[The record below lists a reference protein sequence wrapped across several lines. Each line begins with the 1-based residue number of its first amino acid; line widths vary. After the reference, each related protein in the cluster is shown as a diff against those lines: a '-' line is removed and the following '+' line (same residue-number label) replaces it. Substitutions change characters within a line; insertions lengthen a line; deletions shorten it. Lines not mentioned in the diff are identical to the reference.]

1 MKLESGED
9 VSLVF
14 LDTEGFAANNVSE
27 NYDAKVFAVST
38 MLSSHLLYNS
48 VKIIDQGDIDYLEL
62 LARRT
67 QLFALRSQMSKKK
80 WLDDFNE
87 DLLTFPPLTWIV
99 QDFFQDISEGE
110 TPREWLHRLMT
121 THTRENEHYDIS
133 ILDIFKSVDCHTM
146 FIPATQRSLLND
158 LSKATERDLTHEY
171 KGERDALIHKLT
183 RELRP
188 KKKQGRHLSGLH
200 LAHLMTVLV
209 TAANEGSLADVPSR
223 WDAFV
228 ERLQLTAT
236 EDCHRFYE
244 EEVTSFLSS
253 SGGDKPVKSAR
264 LLEIHHQMS
273 SRAAVLLDHLLQGLD
288 EALKTGHVKLRQKID
303 LTFERSRDLNEKKI
317 KLECN
322 ELSNEAEIRTEVEIN
337 KLNIPM
343 PTSGFLLS
351 VDVIVGTVKEEVKE
365 HASSF
370 LEDEQVELF
379 LEELS
384 AALEKVVERLKLR
397 NNEAVAEYLKKSVTD
412 AVSSFTQ
419 LVHAD
424 WEGKNGDR
432 EGKSADREGK
442 KLVHGD
448 WEGRTPQKPS
458 ILQKMK
464 ENARVQSETL
474 FLSLT
479 KDFEHEAPFP
489 SALSHF
495 RELVREEE
503 MRVEEENSQ
512 LVSSFVKSKSAEML
526 EQMRQRTGPD
536 VISLP
541 VFDEELEKKL
551 VHEINRIIQ
560 IFQHSM
566 VDFSI
571 YPTFGTLFEEFK
583 KDVSDLSHLRRRE
596 NLAAFTREVHK
607 PLEAAKKILT
617 LSESKYSTVFS
628 FKQFVRSVC
637 LIHLDDGKPKSWPYE
652 LKLQIINNFI
662 ANDQDLKRMIQD
674 KDGLWSTI
682 RGLFEWIL
690 WTLGLIS

>member
-1 MKLESGED
+1 MKLENGQD

-99 QDFFQDISEGE
+99 QDFFQDITDGE

-146 FIPATQRSLLND
+146 FIPATQRPLLND
-158 LSKATERDLTHEY
+158 LSKARESDLTLEY
-171 KGERDALIHKLT
+171 REERDALIYKLT
-183 RELRP
+183 RELAP
-188 KKKQGRHLSGLH
+188 KKKQGRFLSGVQ
-200 LAHLMTVLV
+200 LAHLLTVLV

-244 EEVTSFLSS
+244 EEVTSFTS
-253 SGGDKPVKSAR
+253 SGGDKPVKSTR
-264 LLEIHHQMS
+264 LLEIHEQMS
-273 SRAAVLLDHLLQGLD
+273 SRAHVLLDHLLQGLD
-288 EALKTGHVKLRQKID
+288 DALKSGHVKLKQKID
-303 LTFERSRDLNEKKI
+303 LTFERTRDLNEKKI

-322 ELSNEAEIRTEVEIN
+322 ELSNEAEIRAEVEIN
-337 KLNIPM
+337 KLNIPL
-343 PTSGFLLS
+343 PTSLFLQRVS
-351 VDVIVGTVKEEVKE
+351 AIVSGVEEEVKE
-365 HASSF
+365 QASFF
-370 LEDEQVELF
+370 LEDEVIDGFMNEVSSTLD
-379 LEELS
+379 
-384 AALEKVVERLKLR
+384 KVVERLKLR
-397 NNEAVAEYLKKSVTD
+397 NNEAISEYLKKSVTE
-412 AVSSFTQ
+412 AVSTFIRII
-419 LVHAD
+419 HAD
-424 WEGKNGDR
+424 WEVK
-432 EGKSADREGK
+432 
-442 KLVHGD
+442 
-448 WEGRTPQKPS
+448 TPQKPS
-458 ILQKMK
+458 ILHKMK
-464 ENARVQSETL
+464 ENARNQSETL

-479 KDFEHEAPFP
+479 QDFEHETPFQTTH
-489 SALSHF
+489 SHF
-495 RELVREEE
+495 RQSLREEE
-503 MRVEEENSQ
+503 IRVEEENSQ
-512 LVSSFVKSKSAEML
+512 LVSHFIRSKSAEIL
-526 EQMRQRTGPD
+526 EQMKQRTGQD

-551 VHEINRIIQ
+551 AHEINRIIQ
-560 IFQHSM
+560 VFEHSM

-583 KDVSDLSHLRRRE
+583 KDVSDLCDQRRRE
-596 NLAAFTREVHK
+596 NLGAFTREVHK
-607 PLEAAKKILT
+607 PLEAAKKIVT

-662 ANDQDLKRMIQD
+662 ANDEDLKRMINE

>member
-1 MKLESGED
+1 MKLENGEE
-9 VSLVF
+9 VSVVF

-87 DLLTFPPLTWIV
+87 DLLTFPPLTWVV
-99 QDFFQDISEGE
+99 QDFFQDIADGE

-146 FIPATQRSLLND
+146 FIPATKRSLLND
-158 LSKATERDLTHEY
+158 LSKATEDDLTHEY
-171 KGERDALIHKLT
+171 REERDTLVRKLT
-183 RELRP
+183 RELSP
-188 KKKQGRHLSGLH
+188 KKKQGRYLSGVH

-236 EDCHRFYE
+236 EDCHKFYE
-244 EEVTSFLSS
+244 EEITSFITSS
-253 SGGDKPVKSAR
+253 SAGGDRPVKSTR
-264 LLEIHHQMS
+264 LLEIHEQMS
-273 SRAAVLLDHLLQGLD
+273 SRADVLLDHLLQGLD
-288 EALKTGHVKLRQKID
+288 EALKSGHVKLKQKID
-303 LTFERSRDLNEKKI
+303 LTFERTYDLNEKKI
-317 KLECN
+317 KLERN
-322 ELSNEAEIRTEVEIN
+322 ELSNEAEIKVEVEIN
-337 KLNIPM
+337 KLNIPL
-343 PTSGFLLS
+343 PTSSFLAS
-351 VDVIVGTVKEEVKE
+351 VNAIVSSVEEEVKE
-365 HASSF
+365 HAS
-370 LEDEQVELF
+370 LF
-379 LEELS
+379 LEEKQMDEFLQEVS
-384 AALEKVVERLKLR
+384 SALEKVVERLRLR
-397 NNEAVAEYLKKSVTD
+397 NNEAIADYFKRSVNE
-412 AVSSFTQ
+412 AVTTFIQ
-419 LVHAD
+419 IVHSD
-424 WEGKNGDR
+424 WELK
-432 EGKSADREGK
+432 
-442 KLVHGD
+442 
-448 WEGRTPQKPS
+448 TPQKPS

-464 ENARVQSETL
+464 ENARRQSETL
-474 FLSLT
+474 FLTLT
-479 KDFEHEAPFP
+479 KDFEHERPF
-489 SALSHF
+489 ATSHSHV

-503 MRVEEENSQ
+503 TKVDEENSQ
-512 LVSSFVKSKSAEML
+512 LVTSFIKSKSAEIL
-526 EQMRQRTGPD
+526 EQFKQRTGPD

-551 VHEINRIIQ
+551 AHEINRIIQ
-560 IFQHSM
+560 IFENSM

-583 KDVSDLSHLRRRE
+583 KDVSDLCDLRRRE
-596 NLAAFTREVHK
+596 NLGAFTREVHK
-607 PLEAAKKILT
+607 PLEAAKKIVT

-662 ANDQDLKRMIQD
+662 ANDEDLISMINE

-682 RGLFEWIL
+682 KGLFEWIL